1 MKYTDITWDLDLHTE
16 MQEEITA
23 QWIVLATEL
32 DFDNLSFLTQDFIVQ
47 RFQYTLRKSL
57 TPKT

>member
-16 MQEEITA
+16 MQEKITA

-32 DFDNLSFLTQDFIVQ
+32 DFDNLSFPKQDYIVQ
-47 RFQYTLRKSL
+47 QFQHTLTKLL